1 MATKYTMQEMPD
13 LRGDGT
19 HKLYPRMVIVG
30 RRTLDDIAG
39 EVAIGSTFSRGEIVG
54 VITSFVQEMATQMS
68 RGYSVSIDG
77 LGTFTPALGL
87 ADGKEA
93 EQVDGGKR
101 INAQSVK
108 VSDINFRADRAIVI
122 DTVGVK
128 RVICERCEKICRDF
142 PFTFVGCHP
151 MAGTQFSGFAH
162 ARATMFKGAPMV
174 VVTTARGPWKLC
186 PNMDCPGREK
196 KAAAPRRGGRPA
208 RQARARRAAL
218 PDVA

>member
-122 DTVGVK
+122 DTDRRSGYGTAPPRHRPDADGQRICGHDRPRAHHCSHRAATAGLHPRHGTGIE
-128 RVICERCEKICRDF
+128 RVRSAQGLCQGQQMNPSMCRGNL
-142 PFTFVGCHP
+142 P
-151 MAGTQFSGFAH
+151 
-162 ARATMFKGAPMV
+162 
-174 VVTTARGPWKLC
+174 
-186 PNMDCPGREK
+186 
-196 KAAAPRRGGRPA
+196 
-208 RQARARRAAL
+208 RRAAGK
-218 PDVA
+218 AHRA

>member
-68 RGYSVSIDG
+68 RGYSVSIDR

-122 DTVGVK
+122 DTDRRCDFE
-128 RVICERCEKICRDF
+128 RVPHNITRHVSSYTPDERLA
-142 PFTFVGCHP
+142 
-151 MAGTQFSGFAH
+151 MALRHLDT
-162 ARATMFKGAPMV
+162 APMLTV
-174 VVTTARGPWKLC
+174 SEYVAMTGLGRTTAATELRRLASTPGTGLASSGSGPHKVYVKD
-186 PNMDCPGREK
+186 NK
-196 KAAAPRRGGRPA
+196 
-208 RQARARRAAL
+208 
-218 PDVA
+218 

>member
-122 DTVGVK
+122 DTDS
-128 RVICERCEKICRDF
+128 RCDFERLA
-142 PFTFVGCHP
+142 
-151 MAGTQFSGFAH
+151 MALRHLDT
-162 ARATMFKGAPMV
+162 APMLTV
-174 VVTTARGPWKLC
+174 SEYVAMTGLGRTTAATELRRLASTPGTGLASSGSGPHKVYV
-186 PNMDCPGREK
+186 
-196 KAAAPRRGGRPA
+196 KAVTDGE
-208 RQARARRAAL
+208 
-218 PDVA
+218 